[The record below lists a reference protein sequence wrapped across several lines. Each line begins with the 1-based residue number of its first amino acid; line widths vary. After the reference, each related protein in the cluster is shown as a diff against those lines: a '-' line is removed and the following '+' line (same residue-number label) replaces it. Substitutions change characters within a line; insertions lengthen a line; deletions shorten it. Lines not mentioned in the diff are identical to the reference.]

1 MIVLAGDIG
10 GTNTR
15 LALFDGDRLLHR
27 EAWHTADLDGLEGA
41 VEALLRAAGVRP
53 LAACFGVAGPVTGG
67 FARLTNVG
75 WSIDADRLAA
85 RFGFPACLVNDF
97 HAQAAAVTAFGPED
111 VERLGGGAAVAGAPI
126 ALLGPGTGLGE
137 AVIVPLAG
145 GRYRILPTEGGHA
158 RFAPRDEREIGL
170 LRFLWEQHPDHVS
183 VERVLSGPGL
193 VAIYD
198 HLRGDAPRH
207 RDMAREDP
215 AAVVTRLALAGECA
229 ICAETLEIFVGV
241 LGDEAANLALKTG
254 ARGGVFIGGG
264 IAPRILGLLREGG
277 LRAAFVDKGR
287 FREWLEAIPLAV
299 VTHPDAGLLGAR
311 LEALALAAAR

>member
-15 LALFDGDRLLHR
+15 LALFEDARPLDMQVWPSV
-27 EAWHTADLDGLEGA
+27 ELDGLEVA
-41 VEALLRAAGVRP
+41 VDAFLRTAGVRP
-53 LAACFGVAGPVTGG
+53 AAACLGVAGPVSDG

-75 WSIDADRLAA
+75 WSIDADRIAA
-85 RFGFPACLVNDF
+85 RFGFPVRLINDF
-97 HAQAAAVTAFGPED
+97 YAQAAAIAALGPGD
-111 VERLGGGAAVAGAPI
+111 VERLGGGAPVAGAPT

-137 AVIVPLAG
+137 AVIVPLARD
-145 GRYRILPTEGGHA
+145 GRLILATEGGHA

-170 LRFLWEQHPDHVS
+170 LRFLWEQFPEHVS

-193 VAIYD
+193 VDIYD
-198 HLRGDAPRH
+198 CVRGDAPRH
-207 RDMAREDP
+207 RDMEREDP
-215 AAVVTRLALAGECA
+215 AAVVTRLGLARECPHCVEA
-229 ICAETLEIFVGV
+229 LEIFVGV

-264 IAPRILGLLREGG
+264 IAPRLLPILREGA

-299 VTHPDAGLLGAR
+299 ITHPEPGLLGAR
-311 LEALALAAAR
+311 LEARALLV